1 MKVLVAYYSRTNVTK
16 KVGDEIAKS
25 LNTDVEEIISKVK
38 YDGKIGYA
46 RAGKDAMG
54 EKIIDL
60 EDFKYNPSDY
70 DLVYLGVPVWVGKA
84 ANPIISYIKQNEGKF
99 NDVRFFA
106 TAGSSDFDK
115 TFKQMQNYVGKAPQK
130 TLGLTTKEVKKGE
143 FKEKLS
149 SFID

>member
-25 LNTDVEEIISKVK
+25 LNADVEEITTPAK
-38 YDGKIGYA
+38 YGGKLGYA
-46 RAGKDAMG
+46 RAGRDAMG

-60 EDFKYNPSDY
+60 GDLKYNPSDY
-70 DLVYLGVPVWVGKA
+70 DLVYLGAPVWVGKA
-84 ANPIISYIKQNEGKF
+84 ANPMISYIKQNEGKF
-99 NDVRFFA
+99 NDVKFFA
-106 TAGSSDFDK
+106 TAGSQDFDK
-115 TFKQMQNYVGKAPQK
+115 IFKQMQNYIGKSPQK

-143 FKEKLS
+143 FKEKLQ

>member
-25 LNTDVEEIISKVK
+25 LNADVEEIISKVK

-60 EDFKYNPSDY
+60 GNFKYNPSDY

-84 ANPIISYIKQNEGKF
+84 ANPIISYIKQNERKF

>member
-25 LNTDVEEIISKVK
+25 LNADVEEIISKVK

-60 EDFKYNPSDY
+60 GNFKYNPSDY
-70 DLVYLGVPVWVGKA
+70 DLAYLGVPVWVGKA

>member
-25 LNTDVEEIISKVK
+25 LNADVEEIISKVK

-60 EDFKYNPSDY
+60 GDLKYNPSDY

-84 ANPIISYIKQNEGKF
+84 ANPIISYIKHNEGKF
-99 NDVRFFA
+99 NDVKFFA

-115 TFKQMQNYVGKAPQK
+115 TFKQMQDYVGKAPQK

-143 FKEKLS
+143 FEEKLS

>member
-1 MKVLVAYYSRTNVTK
+1 MSILVAYYSRTDITK
-16 KVGDEIAKS
+16 KVADEIANR
-25 LNTDVEEIISKVK
+25 LNADSEEIISEVK

-60 EDFKYNPSDY
+60 GDLKYNPSDY

-99 NDVRFFA
+99 NDVKFFA

-115 TFKQMQNYVGKAPQK
+115 TFKQMQDYVGKAPQK

-143 FKEKLS
+143 FEEKLS